1 MSPLPRT
8 TLLLAALFSHHHFLA
23 SAMASPW
30 TLLPIPGTHNS
41 ECVNGARLQ
50 ALWSIADLSIDLTAG
65 GEPNEAS
72 FTLGR
77 SQAKRAS
84 SLVTCRYN
92 RAESG
97 FQCTGQREGVRVSL
111 RVRQPVGEDK
121 VGVVVG
127 ISEPWVSC
135 GGRGL
140 EVEVKG
146 EVEVGVDCQGSLA
159 GTEKG
164 RGVCVSKG
172 RTIDGLVS
180 VEGASDL
187 RRKRAVP
194 VKARGVKDPWLSMA
208 RGLVSGGKGGG
219 KKMSP
224 LLVELGGNTKPVVGE
239 KGVEEDK
246 VSEKDMIDA
255 MEDKLCSPSCLHET
269 MPAPESG
276 VQWTNGKKDLQ
287 VELRRRRPPSLGRG
301 KPMMW

>member
-8 TLLLAALFSHHHFLA
+8 ILLLAALFSHHYHFA
-23 SAMASPW
+23 NAMASPW

-50 ALWSIADLSIDLTAG
+50 ALWSVSDFSVEFTG
-65 GEPNEAS
+65 EEPNEAS

-77 SQAKRAS
+77 LQRKVP

-92 RAESG
+92 TAVSDFE
-97 FQCTGQREGVRVSL
+97 CTGQREGVRVSL
-111 RVRQPVGEDK
+111 RVRQQAGENG
-121 VGVVVG
+121 VAVVVG
-127 ISEPWVSC
+127 ISEPWASC

-146 EVEVGVDCQGSLA
+146 EVEVGVLCPAAVGKD
-159 GTEKG
+159 

-172 RTIDGLVS
+172 RTIDGIVS
-180 VEGASDL
+180 VGEARDL

-194 VKARGVKDPWLSMA
+194 VKARGVKNPWLSMA
-208 RGLVSGGKGGG
+208 RGLVGGGEGGG

-224 LLVELGGNTKPVVGE
+224 LLVELGGNTKPVVKE
-239 KGVEEDK
+239 KGVEETMT
-246 VSEKDMIDA
+246 SEKDMIDA
-255 MEDKLCSPSCLHET
+255 MEDKLCSPSCLRET

-276 VQWTNGKKDLQ
+276 VQWTNGKKNLQ
-287 VELRRRRPPSLGRG
+287 VELRRRRPPSLGRR